1 MILFENAKIVEFLNL
16 IFLKFFVIR
25 PHEFFILFLPDYS
38 ERIQNKMNKNPLNFL
53 QIILESSF
61 RKQFYKLF

>member
-25 PHEFFILFLPDYS
+25 PHEFFILFLPDDF
-38 ERIQNKMNKNPLNFL
+38 EGMKNKMNENPLKFL
-53 QIILESSF
+53 QIILENYFEIFS
-61 RKQFYKLF
+61 